1 MRLKTRYALTILAL
15 VVISVTVVASA
26 TLVRVKQLLDETQ
39 VQSAAEMSAALE
51 LQLNAFGLSKVTQ
64 IASSAAEPLYHFEL
78 DVLYDM
84 LGPVLRQDN
93 VVAIQLYD
101 SDGLVIHDGTETLES
116 YGRNVIDNPGVQESM
131 RKREAVAT
139 RRGDVLHTA
148 APILIG
154 NQVLGG
160 VSLQISAE
168 AVQAQIAAMYDTLQ
182 DIQSEGIADFLKVT
196 VFLLVLLSL
205 LGFVIAYFIARGMAQ
220 PISGLSN
227 VARRIGEGNYQVPI
241 AVNRSD
247 EIGDL
252 GRSFQR
258 MAQNLQVA
266 HDDLARAKEDADRA
280 NAMKSQFLANMSHE
294 IRTPMNGV
302 LGMTD
307 LLMRTELTRRQ
318 ERFVKAVQHSAE
330 GLLNIINDILDFAR
344 IEAGKIEVDPTTH
357 FDLHELVSDV
367 VDLTAE
373 SSRSKDLHI
382 SGMLAPDVPRY
393 VQGDP
398 NRLRQVLINLI
409 GNAVKFTEKGEVAV
423 RISADDHDQTQLVRM
438 EIADTGI
445 GIEPA
450 AQKKLFIPFEQ
461 ADGSITRRFGGTG
474 LGLSISAELVRLM
487 GGEIGVNS
495 IPGEGSTFWFT
506 IRLPETEGKNVAL
519 STTRNLAGLRI
530 MIVDGNA
537 TSANVIS
544 SAILGWNGLPECVK
558 DGPTAI
564 KRLVEAAG
572 KNKPFDLAIIDIAAP
587 GLNGVQMA
595 QRIRSKTVLADLPII
610 AMISFDWSGDGS
622 IAEQAGINGVLTKPI
637 RQTELFAEIGAVL
650 WDKMLI
656 SPPPDMETETGTHAE
671 HRAETPLN
679 GLDHRILLAEDNPVN
694 QAVATEFLA
703 ALGCDVELAANGKE
717 AVAAFEQ
724 GGFDAILMDC
734 QMPEMDGFAAARA
747 IRRHEKETRAEIR
760 IPIIAVTANA
770 YESDRQSCMD
780 AGMDDYLAKP
790 FNQDALQ
797 EILQRSLR
805 TQDSNGEQEPTEE
818 KPMQD
823 ANDNTAANGT
833 LDRAALDALAA
844 ATPNDPG
851 SLVTKV
857 IGLYLEHAPGLVE
870 NIRQALSSNDCD
882 AARSAAHSL
891 KSSSANVGA
900 VQLSAQCKA
909 LEDAARDGSV
919 DAPDTVAAAIDQE
932 FAAVCGAL
940 QTELA
945 ERTKGAA

>member
-1 MRLKTRYALTILAL
+1 MRLKTRYALTILGL

-51 LQLNAFGLSKVTQ
+51 LQLKGFGLSKVSQ
-64 IASSAAEPLYHFEL
+64 IAAATAEPLYHFEL
-78 DVLYDM
+78 DVLQD
-84 LGPVLRQDN
+84 LLEPVLRQET
-93 VVAIQLYD
+93 VLEVHLYD
-101 SDGLVIHDGTETLES
+101 PDGLIIHDGTETLEG
-116 YGRNVIDNPGVQESM
+116 YGRNVSDHPSVRESM
-131 RKREAVAT
+131 QKREAIAT
-139 RRGDVLHTA
+139 LRGDVLYAA
-148 APILIG
+148 APVLVG
-154 NQVLGG
+154 DKVLGG
-160 VSLQISAE
+160 VGLHISAE
-168 AVQAQIAAMYDTLQ
+168 AVQAQISAMHQTLQ
-182 DIQSEGIADFLKVT
+182 GIQNEGISDFLKVT

-205 LGFVIAYFIARGMAQ
+205 SGFVIAYFIARGMAQ
-220 PISGLSN
+220 PITGLSD
-227 VARRIGEGNYQVPI
+227 VARRIGEGNYKVPI

-266 HDDLARAKEDADRA
+266 HDELARAKEDADRA

-307 LLMRTELTRRQ
+307 LLMRTELSRRQ

-344 IEAGKIEVDPTTH
+344 IEAGKIEVDPTSH

-382 SGMLAPDVPRY
+382 SGMLVQDVPRF

-423 RISADDHDQTQLVRM
+423 RISADNHDETQLVRM

-450 AQKKLFIPFEQ
+450 AQRKLFIPFEQ

-474 LGLSISAELVRLM
+474 LGLSISAELVKLM

-519 STTRNLAGLRI
+519 STSRNLAGLRI

-544 SAILGWNGLPECVK
+544 SAILGWNGLPESVK

-564 KRLVEAAG
+564 ERLAEAANKG
-572 KNKPFDLAIIDIAAP
+572 KPFDLAIIDIAAP

-595 QRIRSKTVLADLPII
+595 QRIRSKAVLVELPII

-656 SPPPDMETETGTHAE
+656 SPPPDLETETRAHAA
-671 HRAETPLN
+671 HQPDTTLN

-703 ALGCDVELAANGKE
+703 ALGCDVELASNGKE

-724 GGFDAILMDC
+724 GGFDVILMDC

-747 IRRHEKETRAEIR
+747 IRRHEKESQAEIR
-760 IPIIAVTANA
+760 VPIIAVTANA
-770 YESDRQSCMD
+770 YDSDRQSCLD

-797 EILQRSLR
+797 EILQRSLITR
-805 TQDSNGEQEPTEE
+805 NSNGEQEPTEE

-823 ANDNTAANGT
+823 ANDNTATNGT

-844 ATPNDPG
+844 ATPKDPG

-870 NIRQALSSNDCD
+870 NIREALSSNDCD
-882 AARSAAHSL
+882 AARSAAHRL

-909 LEDAARDGSV
+909 LEDAARNGSV

-940 QTELA
+940 QMELA